1 MNGHEETQTPVAA
14 DQLVYALGQIGYDFP
29 SRSRRASFQQRM
41 EGGTDPDRPAELLSH
56 LDEHPQDATAVQ
68 WTLILEGVPIYVLN
82 PTGPFAS
89 DTYALLRRFLREQL
103 EEGVERVSLPGV
115 ISGIVRHRS
124 GQELPVVAPVL
135 RGMYSWTT
143 EALVDSVVEAAGGE
157 AGDDRRAEVRT
168 GVANFLERVYYELRN
183 VGQAPHERA
192 INFAATNAFE
202 VERVYERAI
211 GEDMELDTIDVEPS
225 TICPPGAN
233 CWDVKLVFFF
243 PGRPEATVRRQYRFT
258 VDVADVVP
266 ATIGPMRSWSIR

>member
-1 MNGHEETQTPVAA
+1 MNGHEGTPTPPDP

-29 SRSRRASFQQRM
+29 SGSRRASFQQRIDA
-41 EGGTDPDRPAELLSH
+41 EQDPEQAAVFLKH
-56 LDEHPQDATAVQ
+56 LDEHPQDATAAH
-68 WTLILEGVPIYVLN
+68 WLLMLEGVPIYLLH

-89 DTYALLRRFLREQL
+89 DAYELLRRFLREQI
-103 EEGVERVSLPGV
+103 EDGVERVSVPGV
-115 ISGIVRHRS
+115 ITDTARHRS
-124 GQELPVVAPVL
+124 GVELPVVAPVL

-143 EALVDSVVEAAGGE
+143 EALVDAVVQAAPGDTGDISRE
-157 AGDDRRAEVRT
+157 DVRAGVT
-168 GVANFLERVYYELRN
+168 NFLERVYYELRN
-183 VGQAPHERA
+183 VGRTPHERA

-202 VERVYERAI
+202 VERVYARAM
-211 GEDMELDTIDVEPS
+211 GDEMELDTIDVEPS

-243 PGRPEATVRRQYRFT
+243 PNQPQTAIRRLHRFT